1 MVIWKSLLNGNLFG
15 NNGNS
20 SSNSN
25 NINSGMQNFPSFSS
39 LILNRPT
46 TPAPRPSTPAPRPST
61 PVSRPATPAPRPATP
76 AKQPSKPQPT
86 PPRQPRPASSSSS
99 NGNMLANAF
108 RRQAAAPTSFDIFD
122 QRQRQHHLTASNAFS
137 SGGEATAYTLPNYP
151 TAIIKIFKPE
161 TLRNRQKSEENYQRV
176 KDMVAIAAC
185 REQGKSFL
193 GWPCVPFFD
202 RSRNF
207 IGYAMYRCKGKPF
220 HVFNGGVNSIRRHFP
235 NWTRKHLLLT
245 AIDFVKKVRF
255 LAENHVLIN
264 DFNPANFFVDEK
276 CQVSF
281 IDCDSYQIP
290 SAHGA
295 PHITKTYFA
304 SHVAPELLRNP
315 QLLQLPRNIHH
326 VEFAAAILVFN
337 IVMCGLHPFA
347 FMGGHNGS
355 NCGSPEENLLQG
367 RCPLGT
373 DNDCRLPAGNWY
385 NLWSWLSF
393 NLKSVFIHMF
403 QDGYADPNARPSLAE
418 LEKALRQC
426 LADLQYDPKRDELM
440 PARPKPQVKY
450 GEDRG

>member
-1 MVIWKSLLNGNLFG
+1 MGLFDVFGNFYNGNLFG

-25 NINSGMQNFPSFSS
+25 NSNNNSGMQNFAFINS
-39 LILNRPT
+39 LIWPT
-46 TPAPRPSTPAPRPST
+46 AST
-61 PVSRPATPAPRPATP
+61 PRPASPAQQPRKPQPTP
-76 AKQPSKPQPT
+76 AQQPRKPQPT
-86 PPRQPRPASSSSS
+86 PPKQSRPTSSSSS
-99 NGNMLANAF
+99 GNILGNAF
-108 RRQAAAPTSFDIFD
+108 RRQAAVPTSFDIFD
-122 QRQRQHHLTASNAFS
+122 QHQRQHHLTADNAFS
-137 SGGEATAYTLPNYP
+137 SGGEATTYTLPNYP
-151 TAIIKIFKPE
+151 RAIIKIFKPE
-161 TLRNRQKSEENYQRV
+161 TLRNKQKAEENYQRV
-176 KDMVAIAAC
+176 KAMVAIAAC
-185 REQGKSFL
+185 RDKGKSFL

-202 RSRNF
+202 RSRSF
-207 IGYAMYRCKGKPF
+207 LGFAMYRCSGKPF
-220 HVFNGGVNSIRRHFP
+220 HVFNGGVNSIRRNFP

-245 AIDFVKKVRF
+245 AIDFVSKVRF
-255 LAENHVLIN
+255 LAEKGVLVN
-264 DFNPANFFVDEK
+264 DFNPANFFVDEN
-276 CQVSF
+276 CRVSF

-315 QLLQLPRNIHH
+315 QLLQQPRNIHH

-367 RCPLGT
+367 RCPLGNG
-373 DNDCRLPAGNWY
+373 NDCLLPAGNWY

-426 LADLQYDPKRDELM
+426 VYDLQYAPERDELM
-440 PARPKPQVKY
+440 PARPKPSVKY